1 MDRLW
6 RKKYRLKRPR
16 AWPVNEPEGISKKRS
31 SCDTW
36 SLNEEKSSYSLKSLP
51 REIYMQKL
59 KQRESCS
66 WLGDGIG
73 DPPHAREGGSV
84 TDGSRSTMSGLSS
97 RGSAEHAV
105 ASGVRESKPLAVN
118 VVSGPHPP
126 EPIAGEKRV
135 LDISGSKMEEGVYD
149 PLLYIP
155 PKHESYDERGK
166 F

>member
-16 AWPVNEPEGISKKRS
+16 AWPVNELGGLSKKRS
-31 SCDTW
+31 SCDAW
-36 SLNEEKSSYSLKSLP
+36 SLNEEGSSYSLKSLP
-51 REIYMQKL
+51 IEKETQKV
-59 KQRESCS
+59 KRRESCS

-73 DPPHAREGGSV
+73 DSPHAREGDSG

-97 RGSAEHAV
+97 RRSAEHAV
-105 ASGVRESKPLAVN
+105 ASGVRESKPLGVN

-126 EPIAGEKRV
+126 ERIAGEKSV
-135 LDISGSKMEEGVYD
+135 MDMSGSKMEEDVYD

-155 PKHESYDERGK
+155 PKHETDEEKGI